1 MEINEK
7 IPPPIYFNVKYDQEH
22 FWQGDHF
29 FGCSLTAAIE
39 EFSKFDYLL
48 AEFRLNNAIFVNLIK
63 FPELTPKNA
72 SIAYEEGYKS
82 IKNRKEL
89 FKYNHDVEI
98 LHELNNDEKIVFIN
112 NLFKKY
118 KNSYLINIG
127 KFGEI
132 IKLIHDKKCKK
143 VLFAG
148 KIEKPKISNLKL
160 DFKGFYYLPRI
171 IKASKLGDAA
181 ILKEIIKIL
190 AQNNIKTEN
199 SLKFNPELSLKKGNY
214 SKFKPNKQDQLD
226 IKKAIKTLN
235 SLREYNFSQGV
246 VVRNNKV
253 VSIEGKGGT
262 KKMLEKNRS
271 KKFRN
276 HGVLVKFPKKKQDLR
291 VDLPTIGLK
300 TLKQSKTAGLKGI
313 VIKSKQQV
321 FLDENKCIK
330 FANKNKMF
338 ISVK

>member
-1 MEINEK
+1 MIGLIFGDTDFPNK
-7 IPPPIYFNVKYDQEH
+7 ILKTIKKRKIKYLIID
-22 FWQGDHF
+22 
-29 FGCSLTAAIE
+29 L
-39 EFSKFDYLL
+39 SKS
-48 AEFRLNNAIFVNLIK
+48 K
-63 FPELTPKNA
+63 K
-72 SIAYEEGYKS
+72 
-82 IKNRKEL
+82 
-89 FKYNHDVEI
+89 
-98 LHELNNDEKIVFIN
+98 
-112 NLFKKY
+112 FKKDR
-118 KNSYLINIG
+118 KSYSVSIGQFGKILNIL
-127 KFGEI
+127 KENN
-132 IKLIHDKKCKK
+132 CKK

-148 KIEKPKISNLKL
+148 KVDKPNFSKLKL
-160 DFKGFYYLPRI
+160 DFKGIYYIPRI

-190 AQNNIKTEN
+190 AQKKIKTEN

-235 SLREYNFSQGV
+235 SLRDYNFSQGV

-253 VSIEGKGGT
+253 VFIEGKGGT
-262 KKMLEKNRS
+262 KKMLEKSRS

-300 TLKQSKTAGLKGI
+300 TIKQSKTAGLKGI
-313 VIKSKQQV
+313 VIKSKQHV
-321 FLDENKCIK
+321 FLDKSKCIK
-330 FANKNKMF
+330 FAYKNRMF